1 MATRKKSRGQAS
13 RSRARRHTP
22 DLEAVI
28 DETIRL
34 LDTVGETGLRIEELL
49 AATKLSKSSLY
60 LHFTDRDGLISAARA
75 RQFEQIVDESIAG
88 IRQLVSTVSTREDA
102 RRALHAATVFTQ
114 NLNRQAERVR
124 RVAIV
129 AGTVGRP
136 AYKKS
141 LTGAQTRLTDA
152 LTEMFAGLRARGL
165 INSVHP
171 DRTIAA
177 FVQAYTFGRVLA
189 GFDSKLSKDDDA
201 QWVSLIDDAVEHIL
215 FN

>member
-1 MATRKKSRGQAS
+1 MKKPKKQAQG
-13 RSRARRHTP
+13 RVRAQRRTP
-22 DLEAVI
+22 DFDHAL

-34 LDTVGETGLRIEELL
+34 LDTVGEAGLRIEDLL

-60 LHFTDRDGLISAARA
+60 LHFTDRDGLIAAARA
-75 RQFEQIVDESIAG
+75 RQFEQIVDGSIAG
-88 IRQLVSTVSTREDA
+88 IRQLVASVSDREDA

-114 NLNRQAERVR
+114 SLNRQAERVR

-152 LTEMFAGLRARGL
+152 LTEMFAALRSRGL

-177 FVQAYTFGRVLA
+177 FIQAYTFGRVLA

-201 QWVSLIDDAVEHIL
+201 EWVALIDDAVEHIL